1 MAHAYDSLTAFMN
14 EAARYELLST
24 DQEIELSRRIQ
35 RWIALRDK
43 DKDKLTTKER
53 QAIRSGLRARER
65 MIKCNLKLVIHVSK
79 KYTHKLKH
87 TAMQHEDIIQEG
99 IFGLN
104 RATELFDGTKGYK
117 FSTYAYWW
125 IRQAISRAIQTYG
138 KVVRVPTNAL
148 QKLSK
153 ARKVQAEYLQQH
165 KEPASLEYIAEQ
177 IDASVEF
184 LRLVIERSSIHVSLD
199 SQLIEDGSSLVDM
212 MRSDECLLDQAEQN
226 YDYERLHQALANLD
240 EQEYDIIKNLY
251 GLDGETEKTMR
262 QYAGAKTACRER
274 TRQKRNRT
282 LLKLGVAMN
291 RPNSTAGIHQL
302 SLIQ

>member
-1 MAHAYDSLTAFMN
+1 MANDSLTAFMN

-125 IRQAISRAIQTYG
+125 IRQAITRSLQTYG
-138 KVVRVPTNAL
+138 KVVRIPTNAL
-148 QKLSK
+148 QKLGK
-153 ARKVQAEYLQQH
+153 ARKIQAEYLQQH
-165 KEPASLEYIAEQ
+165 KEPASLEYIAKQVEV
-177 IDASVEF
+177 SVEF
-184 LRLVIERSSIHVSLD
+184 LRMVIERSSIHMSLD
-199 SQLIEDGSSLVDM
+199 AQLVEDGDALVDM
-212 MRSDECLLDQAEQN
+212 MRSDESIFDQVEQDHE
-226 YDYERLHQALANLD
+226 YQRLQQALAHLD
-240 EQEYDIIKNLY
+240 EQEYDIIRNLY
-251 GLDGETEKTMR
+251 GLDGETEKTIR
-262 QYAGAKTACRER
+262 QYAGEKTACRER
-274 TRQKRNRT
+274 TRQKRNRA
-282 LLKLGVAMN
+282 LVKLGVAMN
-291 RPNSTAGIHQL
+291 RSSSSAGTHQL
-302 SLIQ
+302 SLIR

>member
-1 MAHAYDSLTAFMN
+1 MAYDSLTAFMN

-53 QAIRSGLRARER
+53 QAIRSGLRAKER

-125 IRQAISRAIQTYG
+125 IRQAITRSLQTYG
-138 KVVRVPTNAL
+138 KVVRIPTNAL
-148 QKLSK
+148 QKLGK
-153 ARKVQAEYLQQH
+153 ARKIQAEYLQQH
-165 KEPASLEYIAEQ
+165 KEPASLEYIAKQVEV
-177 IDASVEF
+177 SVEF
-184 LRLVIERSSIHVSLD
+184 LRMVIERSSIHMSLD
-199 SQLIEDGSSLVDM
+199 AQLVDDGAALVDM
-212 MRSDECLLDQAEQN
+212 MRSDESVYDQVEQN
-226 YDYERLHQALANLD
+226 HEYERLQQALAHLD

-262 QYAGAKTACRER
+262 QYAGEKTACRER
-274 TRQKRNRT
+274 TRQKRNRA
-282 LLKLGVAMN
+282 LVKLGLAMN
-291 RPNSTAGIHQL
+291 RSSSPVGTHQL